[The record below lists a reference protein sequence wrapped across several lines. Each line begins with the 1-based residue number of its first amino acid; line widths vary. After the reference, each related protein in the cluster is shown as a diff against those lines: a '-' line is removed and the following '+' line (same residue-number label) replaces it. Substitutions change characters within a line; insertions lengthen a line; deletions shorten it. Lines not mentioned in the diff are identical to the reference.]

1 LFNKNISEVKFT
13 MGYNATYETT
23 DVAPSAIDF
32 VVGIFVGMA
41 SFGVLIGIGVALG
54 LVGKHLPWVKFK

>member
-1 LFNKNISEVKFT
+1 MSNYTPL
-13 MGYNATYETT
+13 YETT

-41 SFGVLIGIGVALG
+41 SFGVLVGIGIALG
-54 LVGKHLPWVKFK
+54 LVGKHLPFVKFK

>member
-1 LFNKNISEVKFT
+1 MV
-13 MGYNATYETT
+13 GYDSIYETT

-41 SFGVLIGIGVALG
+41 SFGVLVGIGVALG
-54 LVGKHLPWVKFK
+54 LVGKHLPFIKFK